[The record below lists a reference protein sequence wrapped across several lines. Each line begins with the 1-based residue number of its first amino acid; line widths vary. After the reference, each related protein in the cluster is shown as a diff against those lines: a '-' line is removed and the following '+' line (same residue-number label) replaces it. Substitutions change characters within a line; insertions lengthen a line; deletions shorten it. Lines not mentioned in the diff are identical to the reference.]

1 MPRSR
6 PQHKRSRRGEAISAR
21 LLAGSLLALTAATPA
36 RSQALDLRGDVSETM
51 VQNDQLAK
59 VRRLAEA
66 QAAQAATEAA
76 DSNTPTGLSA
86 PPYAPISPGPVPDDN
101 SAGAT
106 TGSIFAGPADSAM
119 PDDAGENPRRRRSST
134 RNKDSVEGRINPGP
148 SVKTTKKLIKDDNE
162 ADEPAQADG
171 DTQRVPLNSR
181 MPTVDAQ
188 QRTPLDR
195 GAERTG
201 SIEGHETKP
210 DDDPFQSPGIRLG
223 SFLLRPA
230 IEQGVSATSN
240 ADSSPDGKSAVL
252 SETTLRFNATS
263 DWARNSATINGYGTF
278 RKSLSGQELHD
289 VNGRVEGQLNFDL
302 DNEWRAIGKLGYETA
317 PESGSSPVVISGTLS
332 QPQRQT
338 FDGSLGIEKSVGK
351 ARLGLTGAAEHD
363 SYGDADLSTGGT
375 ISQKDRNSTLYTATL
390 RGGYEISPALTPFVE
405 AELGRR
411 VFDQRV
417 DQSGFERSSNRIGLR
432 TGLELDL
439 GEKFGGEVS
448 AGWVRESFDDDR
460 LGSIAAP
467 TLSAKLKWSPERGTV
482 IGLRG
487 TTTLEDTTTAGESG
501 SVLYSTRLTAERQ
514 IRSDLTG
521 EAALGLDW
529 RNYSGTSGHDLIW
542 SAEAGLTWWMNRY
555 AGIRTR
561 LRHETVTS
569 NLPGRN
575 THTESVYLGLVVQR

>member
-6 PQHKRSRRGEAISAR
+6 PQHRRNRRSEAISAL
-21 LLAGSLLALTAATPA
+21 LLAGSLLALTAALPA
-36 RSQALDLRGDVSETM
+36 RSQDLELRGDVSETTI
-51 VQNDQLAK
+51 QNDQLAK

-66 QAAQAATEAA
+66 QAVQTAA
-76 DSNTPTGLSA
+76 DAADGSAPTGLSST
-86 PPYAPISPGPVPDDN
+86 PYVPISPGPLDDNSTGATGSVFGQTADNAVPDDTLN
-101 SAGAT
+101 GQS
-106 TGSIFAGPADSAM
+106 
-119 PDDAGENPRRRRSST
+119 RRRSNT
-134 RNKDSVEGRINPGP
+134 RNKAGLQDKTNPDMPVQKAGKP
-148 SVKTTKKLIKDDNE
+148 VKDDNE
-162 ADEPAQADG
+162 TADPAQAAG
-171 DTQRVPLNSR
+171 DTQSAPLNSR
-181 MPTVDAQ
+181 VLSVDAQ

-201 SIEGHETKP
+201 AIEGHDPKP
-210 DDDPFQSPGIRLG
+210 DEDPFAPVGIRLG
-223 SFLLRPA
+223 SFVLRPA
-230 IEQGVSATSN
+230 IEQGVTATSN
-240 ADSSPDGKSAVL
+240 ADSSPGGKSAVL
-252 SETTLRFNATS
+252 SETTLRFSATS
-263 DWARNSATINGYGTF
+263 DWARNSASIDGYGIF

-289 VNGRVEGQLNFDL
+289 VNGRVEGKLNLDL
-302 DNEWRAIGKLGYETA
+302 DNEWRAVGKLGYETA
-317 PESGSSPVVISGTLS
+317 PESGSSPVVITGTLS

-375 ISQKDRNSTLYTATL
+375 ISQKDRDSTLYTATL

-411 VFDQRV
+411 VYDQRI
-417 DQSGFERSSNRIGLR
+417 DQSGFERSSNRVGLR

-439 GEKFGGEVS
+439 DEKFGGEVS
-448 AGWVRESFDDDR
+448 AGWIRESFDDDR

-467 TLSAKLKWSPERGTV
+467 TLSAKLRWSPERGTV

-514 IRSDLTG
+514 IRADLTG

-529 RNYSGTSGHDLIW
+529 RNYSGTGGHDLIW

-561 LRHETVTS
+561 LRHETVSS

-575 THTESVYLGLVVQR
+575 THTESVYLGLVLQR